1 MSPVPQ
7 VATYQGSAKYKKASA
22 ALGGCRFGVA
32 HADNKKNT
40 SDDAATDQRDEV
52 RCSGGAGESLPAV
65 GRPTLLG
72 GGFFA
77 QAAHALLQFFAQ
89 RAGGVG
95 IKGYEIPE
103 RLRAIATEP

>member
-1 MSPVPQ
+1 MLELYSGTGSPP
-7 VATYQGSAKYKKASA
+7 
-22 ALGGCRFGVA
+22 LR
-32 HADNKKNT
+32 T
-40 SDDAATDQRDEV
+40 S
-52 RCSGGAGESLPAV
+52 CSLPAV